1 MRCYST
7 VFLKMKI
14 LRYIPWYT
22 HSGLNDYVKLID
34 KCAEGCTIDAAHG
47 SCLLPSWVIG
57 NCTFVPDVSSHHW
70 SPDILEHLWFI
81 YMGHMGM
88 SENWEYS
95 WEWQLYREI
104 NDDKPS
110 NVRRYIFRQTHIYA
124 DFFPTHCHL
133 WSIHFRANLDRTSSY
148 YNSRVQCEIHDA
160 GNVHS
165 PCLISHVF

>member
-1 MRCYST
+1 MNTSPRGWERCTWCPAMRCYST

-124 DFFPTHCHL
+124 DFFP
-133 WSIHFRANLDRTSSY
+133 
-148 YNSRVQCEIHDA
+148 
-160 GNVHS
+160 HS
-165 PCLISHVF
+165 LPSLEHPFSGQPRPHI